1 MQSTDREM
9 VIKEVEESSL
19 DEIVRDEELYLEV

>member
-19 DEIVRDEELYLEV
+19 DEIVRDEELYREV